1 MNDAAQD
8 QSPTEPQ
15 FSRSVEPTLRRHI
28 VMAVRFQRFA
38 CKYFCQLE
46 AEVRA
51 LCTPDYQRLH
61 KQEISH
67 LIRDNDSKPSWITNH
82 RLEFLLLEGLPPDI
96 LAQRARV
103 HRQRLLALAGEEG
116 AAVVGEAFPA
126 PAPDW
131 SVEKLRSQALGV
143 LMEVQRLRHVQ
154 SEFGRLRN
162 RLLWVSVV
170 PGFIFISLALC
181 FAGRFPNSP
190 LVASVSVFG
199 LLGGYMSVLMRVGAL
214 RWNLSRAA
222 NYQQVDRIFWNLSL
236 NFVVSVLQG
245 GLGAI
250 VIYFVF
256 SAKAISS
263 SVFPDLVGSL
273 DQARLLAKGLERGA
287 YVPIG
292 LDLDHQTFAQLMLWS
307 TIAGFSER
315 LVPDLLSGLGKE
327 TTAASPVPKT

>member
-28 VMAVRFQRFA
+28 VLAVRFQRFA

-154 SEFGRLRN
+154 SEFGRPDR
-162 RLLWVSVV
+162 RSEQ
-170 PGFIFISLALC
+170 ISQAE
-181 FAGRFPNSP
+181 PSH
-190 LVASVSVFG
+190 
-199 LLGGYMSVLMRVGAL
+199 
-214 RWNLSRAA
+214 
-222 NYQQVDRIFWNLSL
+222 
-236 NFVVSVLQG
+236 
-245 GLGAI
+245 
-250 VIYFVF
+250 
-256 SAKAISS
+256 
-263 SVFPDLVGSL
+263 FPD
-273 DQARLLAKGLERGA
+273 QTGLSVYKSR
-287 YVPIG
+287 VVR
-292 LDLDHQTFAQLMLWS
+292 S
-307 TIAGFSER
+307 R
-315 LVPDLLSGLGKE
+315 
-327 TTAASPVPKT
+327 ASPVRLTGTVRPSCRTAILLPLPQGSMRATRVTLSR